1 MRLAKPFIALALSLL
16 AWPTLSA
23 ERPPNYV
30 GALGSYVFADSV
42 RNDDDGP
49 GLMLMYGVQLG
60 EGLSTELS
68 LFAHQLDRELTGDN
82 DDFFGAGLDLRY
94 LFGSPR
100 LGGFVIGGVGA
111 LREEYVEGSTSS
123 PYVNLGLG
131 ALVGITDRFQVRGE
145 VRQYVTFNDA
155 TYAGEDQQSDTRL
168 SVGFQYAFAGR
179 RVVADTDGDGV
190 SDPLDQCPGTPPS
203 TAVDE
208 RGCPLP
214 APVAPRAD
222 SDGDGVLD
230 GVDQCPGTPP
240 GVVVDAVGCP
250 ADEDGDGV
258 FNANDECP
266 RTPPGFE
273 VDARGCVRER
283 QTVTVLR
290 SVSFEFDS
298 AKLTEE
304 ARRTLDRV
312 AAGLKGQPSMRV
324 EIAGHT
330 DALGTEA
337 YNLRLSRERATSVRD
352 FLVDLGVAASRLDV
366 KGYGE
371 SKPVAD
377 NETDAGRARNR
388 RVDFS
393 VLTR

>member
-1 MRLAKPFIALALSLL
+1 M
-16 AWPTLSA
+16 
-23 ERPPNYV
+23 
-30 GALGSYVFADSV
+30 
-42 RNDDDGP
+42 
-49 GLMLMYGVQLG
+49 
-60 EGLSTELS
+60 
-68 LFAHQLDRELTGDN
+68 
-82 DDFFGAGLDLRY
+82 
-94 LFGSPR
+94 
-100 LGGFVIGGVGA
+100 
-111 LREEYVEGSTSS
+111 
-123 PYVNLGLG
+123 
-131 ALVGITDRFQVRGE
+131 
-145 VRQYVTFNDA
+145 
-155 TYAGEDQQSDTRL
+155 
-168 SVGFQYAFAGR
+168 
-179 RVVADTDGDGV
+179 
-190 SDPLDQCPGTPPS
+190 
-203 TAVDE
+203 
-208 RGCPLP
+208 
-214 APVAPRAD
+214 
-222 SDGDGVLD
+222 
-230 GVDQCPGTPP
+230 
-240 GVVVDAVGCP
+240 GCP

-337 YNLRLSRERATSVRD
+337 YNLRLSRERATSVRN
-352 FLVDLGVAASRLDV
+352 FLIDLGVAASPLDV

>member
-1 MRLAKPFIALALSLL
+1 MGLILQGRCPRLKSLQSPL
-16 AWPTLSA
+16 RILYVREAARERRATCHGRREST
-23 ERPPNYV
+23 ERP
-30 GALGSYVFADSV
+30 
-42 RNDDDGP
+42 
-49 GLMLMYGVQLG
+49 Q
-60 EGLSTELS
+60 
-68 LFAHQLDRELTGDN
+68 
-82 DDFFGAGLDLRY
+82 
-94 LFGSPR
+94 SP
-100 LGGFVIGGVGA
+100 
-111 LREEYVEGSTSS
+111 
-123 PYVNLGLG
+123 
-131 ALVGITDRFQVRGE
+131 
-145 VRQYVTFNDA
+145 
-155 TYAGEDQQSDTRL
+155 
-168 SVGFQYAFAGR
+168 
-179 RVVADTDGDGV
+179 
-190 SDPLDQCPGTPPS
+190 
-203 TAVDE
+203 
-208 RGCPLP
+208 
-214 APVAPRAD
+214 
-222 SDGDGVLD
+222 
-230 GVDQCPGTPP
+230 
-240 GVVVDAVGCP
+240 
-250 ADEDGDGV
+250 
-258 FNANDECP
+258 
-266 RTPPGFE
+266 
-273 VDARGCVRER
+273 GCVRER

-388 RVDFS
+388 RVNFS